1 MNLSNL
7 NNLDKKQFLHELK
20 NYLISYRDQIGVDE
34 KYTFGVEIEF
44 VGPRHEDIRKIVKDQ
59 LMIFFLFMRGL

>member
-44 VGPRHEDIRKIVKDQ
+44 VGPRPVSYTHLMDIK
-59 LMIFFLFMRGL
+59 L

>member
-7 NNLDKKQFLHELK
+7 SYLDKKQFLHQLK
-20 NYLISYRDQIGVDE
+20 KYLIFYRDQIGVDE

-44 VGPRHEDIRKIVKDQ
+44 VGPKHEDIKK
-59 LMIFFLFMRGL
+59 

>member
-7 NNLDKKQFLHELK
+7 NNLDKKQFLHQLK
-20 NYLISYRDQIGVDE
+20 KYLIFYRDQIGVDE

-44 VGPRHEDIRKIVKDQ
+44 VGPKHEDIKK
-59 LMIFFLFMRGL
+59 